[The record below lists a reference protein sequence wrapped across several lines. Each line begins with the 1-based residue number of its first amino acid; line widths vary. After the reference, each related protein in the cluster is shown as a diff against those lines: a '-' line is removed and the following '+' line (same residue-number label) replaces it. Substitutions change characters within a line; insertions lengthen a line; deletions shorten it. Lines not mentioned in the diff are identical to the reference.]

1 MGSDAFGVFTGGLR
15 LVASSRGRESMDR
28 LVAFV
33 SVCGFGSGLVGC
45 LVTKLGILIGE
56 LGCLLE
62 VCDELGLP
70 GRDLSSEGA
79 VCCRESHNVGVITG
93 RSCDKVGDS
102 LNRVL
107 IADGGISGL
116 ETGAVSGDLRL
127 PPFLVGSCEEYF

>member
-15 LVASSRGRESMDR
+15 LVASSRGRASMDR

-62 VCDELGLP
+62 VCDELGLT

-79 VCCRESHNVGVITG
+79 VCCRESRNGGAITG
-93 RSCDKVGDS
+93 RICGKVGNILDRI
-102 LNRVL
+102 LMV
-107 IADGGISGL
+107 DGGVGGL
-116 ETGAVSGDLRL
+116 ETGAGSGDL
-127 PPFLVGSCEEYF
+127 